1 MWIYLIRVKKG
12 YAQNVALMWNG
23 LFQCAGLCGKY
34 AVLLEI
40 AGTHCRLSPVVYASK
55 LRRVRIFPD
64 LPTSTLRKTEVDKY
78 ILTRQSYRKKNIA
91 GNLNWM
97 IIILK

>member
-1 MWIYLIRVKKG
+1 MEWPY
-12 YAQNVALMWNG
+12 
-23 LFQCAGLCGKY
+23 QCAGLCGKY

-40 AGTHCRLSPVVYASK
+40 AGTPCRLSPVVYASK

-78 ILTRQSYRKKNIA
+78 FDEAILPEEEYSWKSKLDDNNFEVRGSLMRDSV
-91 GNLNWM
+91 GRHV
-97 IIILK
+97 